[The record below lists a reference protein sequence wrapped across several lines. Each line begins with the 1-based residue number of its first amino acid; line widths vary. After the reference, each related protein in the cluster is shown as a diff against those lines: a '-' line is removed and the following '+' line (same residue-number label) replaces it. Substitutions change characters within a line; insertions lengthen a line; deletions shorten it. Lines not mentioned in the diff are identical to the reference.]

1 MATIVDKGLSGTST
15 VQTRLPSLTGL
26 RWVAALLVFVFHL
39 GYVGGPTGAAIHNV
53 LGRAGHLGVAF
64 FFILSGFVLT
74 WSARPNDRVVAFWR
88 RRLAKIV
95 PNHWTTFAITI
106 ALMLLTGQVLAF
118 SDVLPNFFL
127 VHTWIPRLDSWIS
140 VNSVSWSLA
149 AELVF
154 YLTFPAWKRLLDRVP
169 VRALWATAGLVA
181 ALIVAIPLLVQG
193 FVPDQPRIPYDT
205 FGPISFDQLW
215 LVYFFP
221 LSRVFEFVLGIVLAR
236 IVREGRWISVTTP
249 VAALLV
255 VAGQVF
261 ALAIADTSYLVST
274 SAAPALPVALL
285 IAAIAHAD
293 ARGRKTGFSGRRM
306 VWLGEVSF
314 AFYMVHKIVMT
325 YLQQVFTGGE
335 EQWGSPWPVWQW
347 LLFSVAC
354 FAITLVAAAALYRF
368 VEIPCLNRFGRSRA
382 RRTVLSD

>member
-1 MATIVDKGLSGTST
+1 
-15 VQTRLPSLTGL
+15 
-26 RWVAALLVFVFHL
+26 
-39 GYVGGPTGAAIHNV
+39 
-53 LGRAGHLGVAF
+53 
-64 FFILSGFVLT
+64 
-74 WSARPNDRVVAFWR
+74 
-88 RRLAKIV
+88 
-95 PNHWTTFAITI
+95 
-106 ALMLLTGQVLAF
+106 
-118 SDVLPNFFL
+118 VLPNFFL
-127 VHTWIPRLDSWIS
+127 VHTWVPRLESWIS

-154 YLTFPAWKRLLDRVP
+154 YLTFPVWKRLLDRVP

-181 ALIVAIPLLVQG
+181 AAIVAVPLLVQG
-193 FVPDQPRIPYDT
+193 FVSDQPRIPYDT

-236 IVREGRWISVTTP
+236 IVLAGRKLPVNIP
-249 VAALLV
+249 VAVALV
-255 VAGQVF
+255 VLGQVF

-285 IAAIAHAD
+285 IAAIARAD
-293 ARGRKTGFSGRRM
+293 AGGRRTGFGGKRM

-325 YLQQVFTGGE
+325 YLQQVFTGGA
-335 EQWGSPWPVWQW
+335 EQWGAPWPVSQW

-354 FAITLVAAAALYRF
+354 FATTLVAAAALYRF
-368 VEIPCLNRFGRSRA
+368 VEVPALRRFGGSRA